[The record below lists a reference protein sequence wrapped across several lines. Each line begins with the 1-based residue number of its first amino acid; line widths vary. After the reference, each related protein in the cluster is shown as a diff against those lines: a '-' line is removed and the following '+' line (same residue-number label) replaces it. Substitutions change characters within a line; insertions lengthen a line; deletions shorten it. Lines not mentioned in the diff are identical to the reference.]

1 VRVRL
6 DVPPGFSFRRTL
18 LSHGWS
24 LLPPFALGQN
34 ADSLAA
40 TIALPGGGAAR
51 IVLRQEA
58 DDIRLETAGRPDAAT
73 CRHLVAAACRIL
85 NLGLDLAPL
94 HAAAAEAPGLEWIA
108 ETGAGRLLRA
118 PAAFEDLVK
127 LVLTTNCSWA
137 LTTRMTRALVE
148 AWGEPAPDG
157 SRAFPRPEALA
168 AAGERA
174 LREIGRT
181 GYRAPHVASIARE
194 VSEGRADPEA
204 WERAARDPAALR
216 KEMLA
221 LPGVGPYV
229 AENLLKMNGTPDGLA
244 LDSWMR
250 GRYATLYNGGRAVS
264 DRTIARRYRKMGR
277 WAGLAI
283 WLDLT
288 RDWIEGDSP
297 SAAWESLA

>member
-6 DVPPGFSFRRTL
+6 DVPRGFSFRRTV

-24 LLPPFALGQN
+24 LLSPFSLGKK
-34 ADSLAA
+34 ADSLA
-40 TIALPGGGAAR
+40 TTVALPGGGAAR
-51 IVLRQEA
+51 IVLRKGA
-58 DDIRLETAGRPDAAT
+58 GGVWLETRGRPGAAI
-73 CRHLVAAACRIL
+73 RGHLMASARRIL
-85 NLGLDLAPL
+85 NLDLDLSPF
-94 HAAAAEAPGLEWIA
+94 HAVAASASGLEWIA

-118 PAAFEDLVK
+118 PTAFEDLVK

-148 AWGEPAPDG
+148 AWGEPAADR
-157 SRAFPRPEALA
+157 SRAFPRPEVLA
-168 AAGERA
+168 ACGERA

-181 GYRAPHVASIARE
+181 GYRAPHLASIARR
-194 VSEGRADPEA
+194 VSEGGVDPES
-204 WERAARDPAALR
+204 WERDGRDPAALK

-229 AENLLKMNGTPDGLA
+229 AENLLKMIGRPDGLA

-250 GRYATLYNGGRAVS
+250 GRYATLYHGGRAVS
-264 DRTIARRYRKMGR
+264 DRTISRKYRRMGR

-288 RDWIEGDSP
+288 RDWLDGDDP
-297 SAAWESLA
+297 SEAWESLA